1 MNYQAV
7 FKRYEQ
13 KYLITADQ
21 KAKLLKELAPYIA
34 IDKYGR
40 TTVRNLYFDTNN
52 YRLIRH
58 SIEKPEYK
66 EKLRLRCYETASAE
80 SIVYAEIKK
89 KYKSIV
95 YKRRVGLTERAA
107 MDWLMGK
114 ADCPIESQV
123 TKEINYFKDF
133 YECMQPS
140 VFISYEREAYNS
152 VCDKDLRITFDEN
165 ILCRQTEL
173 SLCKEAYGTSVLPP
187 DMIVMEIKS
196 FGAIPM
202 WLVKLLSD
210 EKIYKTPFSKYGT
223 AYKELIFPYLN
234 RNLQGEL
241 HNV

>member
-66 EKLRLRCYETASAE
+66 EKLRLRCYEKANSD